1 MNNLF
6 KLSDAELENSLGV
19 HVNNERLSLDQIYS
33 HINEI
38 YRRELHLDIKYG
50 NMKCYLVKRWKYS
63 ERDAYRKIDGA
74 KLLKDVPSLAIEIKN
89 GNVNADVIGE
99 LSRAVK
105 EKERAT
111 GERITASAKTEL
123 VKMVSG
129 KSVAESQRDLAQAL
143 DIEVKEFE
151 SKRVQKDKSVIL
163 KLSASEEIYA
173 QLTLCTEHAS
183 HKLRQEN
190 LPHTVESMLKILTD
204 YYIKGNK
211 LGEQQ
216 PNEAKTSARSAK
228 PVNDSSN
235 KMCEPK
241 APVRVNKTLTP
252 KTRRTVLN
260 RDKCC
265 QFRNKETGE
274 ICGETKFAQVDH
286 KTALW
291 AGGTHDLENLQQLC
305 ANHNQRK
312 YRREAQLSWL

>member
-1 MNNLF
+1 MNNLY
-6 KLSDAELENSLGV
+6 KLSDVELENSLGV

-50 NMKCYLVKRWKYS
+50 TMKSYLVKRWKYS

-74 KLLKDVPSLAIEIKN
+74 RLLKDVPSLAVEIRC

-111 GERITASAKTEL
+111 GEKITASTKSEL
-123 VKMVSG
+123 VKIVSG

-163 KLSASEEIYA
+163 KLSASEEIYD
-173 QLTLCTEHAS
+173 QLTICSEHAS

-190 LPHTVESMLKILTD
+190 LPHTMQSMLKILTD

-211 LGEQQ
+211 LNEQQ
-216 PNEAKTSARSAK
+216 PNEAKSSARSAK
-228 PVNDSSN
+228 PMNVSTEYES
-235 KMCEPK
+235 K
-241 APVRVNKTLTP
+241 AGIKVNKTLTP
-252 KTRRTVLN
+252 KTRRAVLN

-265 QFRNKETGE
+265 QFKNKETGE

-291 AGGTHDLENLQQLC
+291 AGGNHDLENLQQLC

-312 YRREAQLSWL
+312 YRKEAQLSWL